1 MTDQQTLII
10 YKFDQLFNI
19 LNEAKSYLN
28 FEIKAV
34 NSNKID
40 DIFTKNNYLIISNE
54 KLNNFEN
61 QVVIKQYP
69 INIIKLF
76 EIINI
81 NFLKL
86 KFNEQNKIQIGNY
99 YLNLNSKILSNKTE
113 KLKLTEKEA
122 KIIFFLNKSLKPITI
137 TSLQKE
143 VWGHRLQLDT
153 HTVETHI
160 YRLRKKI
167 EKKFYDKK
175 FISSLK
181 GGYKINA

>member
-1 MTDQQTLII
+1 MNNQQTLII
-10 YKFDQLFNI
+10 YKFDELFNI

-40 DIFTKNNYLIISNE
+40 NIFTKNNCLIISNK

-61 QVVIKQYP
+61 QVIIKQYP

-86 KFNEQNKIQIGNY
+86 KFNEQNN
-99 YLNLNSKILSNKTE
+99 
-113 KLKLTEKEA
+113 
-122 KIIFFLNKSLKPITI
+122 
-137 TSLQKE
+137 
-143 VWGHRLQLDT
+143 
-153 HTVETHI
+153 
-160 YRLRKKI
+160 
-167 EKKFYDKK
+167 
-175 FISSLK
+175 
-181 GGYKINA
+181 

>member
-34 NSNKID
+34 NSNKIY